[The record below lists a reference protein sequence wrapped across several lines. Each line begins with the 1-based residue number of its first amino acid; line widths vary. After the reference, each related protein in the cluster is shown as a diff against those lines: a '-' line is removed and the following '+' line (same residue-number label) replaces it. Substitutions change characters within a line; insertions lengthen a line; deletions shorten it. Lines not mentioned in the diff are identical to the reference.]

1 MNRTLRRLR
10 RRLSESVAPALGA
23 AAGLGIRA
31 LFAAIRRFD
40 RIRLSNVSAAVMRR
54 VGPLLP
60 EHKLG
65 RANLAAA
72 FPEKS
77 PQEIEAILTGVWD
90 NLGRVA
96 VEFAHLDRLT
106 KGDPFDLP
114 FIKYD
119 AENIAR
125 YNRLRDDG
133 KPALVFAAHLA
144 NWELPAVIAA
154 AFGLEAMIL
163 YRRPNVGAVADV
175 VIDLRKDV
183 MGDLVPTGLGTPVKL
198 ARALE
203 DGRHVAMLV
212 DQHYTKGVEVTFFG
226 RTCLANPLI
235 AALARQVDC
244 PIHGTRMIRLAG
256 GKFRGEISEAIEP
269 VRDADGAIDIGQTMQ
284 AITSVI
290 EGWIREHPEQWLWL
304 HRRWR

>member
-1 MNRTLRRLR
+1 L
-10 RRLSESVAPALGA
+10 
-23 AAGLGIRA
+23 
-31 LFAAIRRFD
+31 RRFD

-54 VGPLLP
+54 VGPWLP

-65 RANLAAA
+65 RANLTAA

-77 PQEIEAILTGVWD
+77 PQEIEAILGGVWD
-90 NLGRVA
+90 NLGRVT

-106 KGDPFDLP
+106 IGDPLNLP
-114 FIKYD
+114 FIEYD
-119 AENIAR
+119 DANIAR

-144 NWELPAVIAA
+144 NWELPAVIAS

-163 YRRPNVGAVADV
+163 YRRPNVGAVADA
-175 VIDLRKDV
+175 VIDLRKGV
-183 MGDLVPTGLGTPVKL
+183 MGELVPTGLGTPIKL

-212 DQHYTKGVEVTFFG
+212 DQHYTKGVEVSFFG
-226 RTCLANPLI
+226 RRCLANPLI

-244 PIHGTRMIRLAG
+244 PIHGTRMIRLADD
-256 GKFRGEISEAIEP
+256 KFRGEISEAIEP
-269 VRDADGAIDIGQTMQ
+269 VRDAEGAIDVPGTMQ
-284 AITSVI
+284 KITSVI

>member
-1 MNRTLRRLR
+1 
-10 RRLSESVAPALGA
+10 
-23 AAGLGIRA
+23 
-31 LFAAIRRFD
+31 
-40 RIRLSNVSAAVMRR
+40 MRR
-54 VGPLLP
+54 VGPWLP

-65 RANLAAA
+65 RANLTAA

-77 PQEIEAILTGVWD
+77 PQEIEAILGGVWD
-90 NLGRVA
+90 NLGRVT

-106 KGDPFDLP
+106 IGDPLNLP
-114 FIKYD
+114 FIEYD
-119 AENIAR
+119 DANIAR

-144 NWELPAVIAA
+144 NWELPAVIAS

-163 YRRPNVGAVADV
+163 YRRPNVGAVADA
-175 VIDLRKDV
+175 VIDLRKGV
-183 MGDLVPTGLGTPVKL
+183 MGELVPTGLGTPIKL

-212 DQHYTKGVEVTFFG
+212 DQHYTKGVEVSFFG
-226 RTCLANPLI
+226 RRCLANPLI

-244 PIHGTRMIRLAG
+244 PIHGTRMIRLADD
-256 GKFRGEISEAIEP
+256 KFRGEISEAIEP
-269 VRDADGAIDIGQTMQ
+269 VRDADGAIDVPGTMQ
-284 AITSVI
+284 KITSVI